1 VENLRGDLTMRR
13 TRFNPEEKVAILRE
27 HLEKNVSVPDICEK
41 YRIHPNQFY
50 KWKKELFEKAASL
63 FIGKTSARKEGEKVD
78 KLEHALKDRN
88 EVIAELL
95 QENIKLKKSVGEI

>member
-1 VENLRGDLTMRR
+1 MKR
-13 TRFNPEEKVAILRE
+13 TRFSPQEKVRILRE
-27 HLEKNVSVPDICEK
+27 HLEKNITVPDICEK

-50 KWKKELFEKAASL
+50 KWKKELFEKAEAL
-63 FIGKTSARKEGEKVD
+63 FIGKTSVRKEGEKID
-78 KLEHALKDRN
+78 KLERALKDRN

>member
-1 VENLRGDLTMRR
+1 VENLKGDLAMRR
-13 TRFNPEEKVAILRE
+13 RLSPEEKVAILRE
-27 HLEKNVSVPDICEK
+27 HLEKNVAVPDICEK

-50 KWKKELFEKAASL
+50 KWKKELFEKAAAL
-63 FIGKTSARKEGEKVD
+63 FIGKTASRKEGEKVD
-78 KLEHALKDRN
+78 KLERAIKNRN